1 MPTPLRPVVSEP
13 IASRCD
19 TDDVTTTGPVIE
31 GVSVEEIPAGGGSVM
46 VITCDREATADL
58 EVRYI
63 RITFGTINI
72 MHSFWLMYDF
82 FAVFFTLLLC
92 IEQPFD
98 LNLMSFYLT

>member
-19 TDDVTTTGPVIE
+19 TDDVTTTGPVMK

-63 RITFGTINI
+63 RITFGTINTYLI
-72 MHSFWLMYDF
+72 LFLAYIIC
-82 FAVFFTLLLC
+82 LLYFVHNYC
-92 IEQPFD
+92 V
-98 LNLMSFYLT
+98 LNNPLFR